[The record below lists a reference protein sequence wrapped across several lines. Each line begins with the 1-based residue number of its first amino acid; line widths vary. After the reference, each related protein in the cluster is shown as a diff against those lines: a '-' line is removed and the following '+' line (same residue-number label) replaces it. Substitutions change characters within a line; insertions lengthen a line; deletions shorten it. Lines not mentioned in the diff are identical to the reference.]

1 MQIDDLTIGQAREL
15 AGMFSGTPPATAE
28 KDCGVRIVI
37 LQRGHIAVGHVYTA
51 ADEVRIENA
60 AIVRRWGTTNGL
72 GELAKQGPL
81 SETIL
86 DDCPTLHAHP
96 LTVVGMMEVE
106 ANAWNDRR

>member
-1 MQIDDLTIGQAREL
+1 MTIDDLTIRQAREL
-15 AGMFSGTPPATAE
+15 SALLGGNPPAAAE
-28 KDCGVRIVI
+28 QDYGVRIVI
-37 LQRGHIAVGHVYTA
+37 LQRGHIAVGHVYTTE
-51 ADEVRIENA
+51 DEVRIENA
-60 AIVRRWGTTNGL
+60 AIVRRWGTTKGL
-72 GELAKQGPL
+72 GELAGTGPL